1 MVRLE
6 RSSLLRFEREPTAT
20 PEPYGTGLDGTRGIG
35 WERHELPKRN
45 WGFTRDDDGSVRG
58 SSTPNG
64 IGAKGC
70 TLDPLVA
77 IDDLFQP
84 LTVRSLTV
92 PNRFA
97 MAPMT
102 RQASPGGIPGADVA
116 EYYRRRAAGGVGLII
131 TEGVRLPAPAA
142 GYPYAIPTL
151 AGDAVLAGWTHV
163 VDAVHGEG
171 ATIAAQLWHQG
182 VLRDDADGVVP
193 VSPSGID
200 GLGEPRGR
208 ALEPDEL
215 QGIAQLFARSAATA
229 RDLGFDAVELHGAHG
244 YLLDQ
249 FLWERTNLRTDGYG
263 GSLAARTRFPAE
275 VITAVRAAVGPDYPI
290 IFRFSQWKGTDF
302 AASIADDP
310 TQLQELL
317 TPLSEAGVDVFHPS
331 TRRHYVPAFPDYDR
345 ELSLAGWTKKVT
357 GLQVIAVGSV
367 GLETQF
373 RSEQRGKVIRPAPV
387 DRLVEQF
394 EAGEFDVVAIGRA
407 LLADPAWVNRLRVGG
422 LDGFNGYNA
431 EIALSALS

>member
-1 MVRLE
+1 M
-6 RSSLLRFEREPTAT
+6 
-20 PEPYGTGLDGTRGIG
+20 
-35 WERHELPKRN
+35 
-45 WGFTRDDDGSVRG
+45 
-58 SSTPNG
+58 
-64 IGAKGC
+64 
-70 TLDPLVA
+70 A

-84 LTVRSLTV
+84 LTIRSLTV

-97 MAPMT
+97 MTPMT
-102 RQASPGGIPGADVA
+102 RQASPSGIPGADVA

-142 GYPYAIPTL
+142 GYPPAIPTL
-151 AGDAVLAGWTHV
+151 AGDEVLAGWTRV

-200 GLGEPRGR
+200 GFGKPRGR

-215 QGIAQLFARSAATA
+215 QRIAELFARSAATA
-229 RDLGFDAVELHGAHG
+229 RDVGFDAVEIHGAHG
-244 YLLDQ
+244 FLLDQ

-275 VITAVRAAVGPDYPI
+275 VVAAVRASVGPDYPI
-290 IFRFSQWKGTDF
+290 VFRFSQWKGTDY

-317 TPLSEAGVDVFHPS
+317 TPLAEAGVDMLHPS
-331 TRRHYVPAFPDYDR
+331 MRRHYVPAFPDDDR
-345 ELSLAGWTKKVT
+345 GLSLAGWTKKVT
-357 GLQVIAVGSV
+357 GLPVFTVGSV

-373 RSEQRGKVIRPAPV
+373 RSEEHGEIIRPAPV

-394 EAGEFDVVAIGRA
+394 ESGEFDVVAIGRA
-407 LLADPAWVNRLRVGG
+407 LLADSAWVNRLRDGE
-422 LDGFNGYNA
+422 LDGFNGYDA
-431 EIALSALS
+431 EIALSALA

>member
-1 MVRLE
+1 LD
-6 RSSLLRFEREPTAT
+6 LLVTI
-20 PEPYGTGLDGTRGIG
+20 DG
-35 WERHELPKRN
+35 
-45 WGFTRDDDGSVRG
+45 
-58 SSTPNG
+58 
-64 IGAKGC
+64 
-70 TLDPLVA
+70 
-77 IDDLFQP
+77 LFQP

-151 AGDAVLAGWTHV
+151 AGDEVLAGWTRV
-163 VDAVHGEG
+163 VDAVHVEG

-182 VLRDDADGVVP
+182 VMRDDADGVVP

-200 GLGEPRGR
+200 TFGKPRGR

-215 QGIAQLFARSAATA
+215 HRIAELFARSAATA
-229 RDLGFDAVELHGAHG
+229 RDVGFDAVELHGAHG

-249 FLWERTNLRTDGYG
+249 FLWERTNLRSDGYG

-275 VITAVRAAVGPDYPI
+275 VIAAVRAAVGPDYPI
-290 IFRFSQWKGTDF
+290 VFRFSQWKGTDY
-302 AASIADDP
+302 AAKIADDP
-310 TQLQELL
+310 TQLAELL
-317 TPLSEAGVDVFHPS
+317 TPLAEAGVDVLHPS
-331 TRRHYVPAFPDYDR
+331 TRRHYVPEFPDYDR
-345 ELSLAGWTKKVT
+345 ELSLAGWTKKIT
-357 GLQVIAVGSV
+357 GLPVIAVGSV

-373 RSEQRGKVIRPAPV
+373 RSEKRGAVILPAPV

-407 LLADPAWVNRLRVGG
+407 LLADPAWVNRLRDGQ

-431 EIALSALS
+431 EIALSALA

>member
-1 MVRLE
+1 M
-6 RSSLLRFEREPTAT
+6 
-20 PEPYGTGLDGTRGIG
+20 
-35 WERHELPKRN
+35 
-45 WGFTRDDDGSVRG
+45 
-58 SSTPNG
+58 
-64 IGAKGC
+64 
-70 TLDPLVA
+70 A

-102 RQASPGGIPGADVA
+102 RRASPGGIPGTDVA

-131 TEGVRLPAPAA
+131 TEGIRLPDPAA
-142 GYPYAIPTL
+142 GYPYAIPTI
-151 AGDAVLAGWTHV
+151 AGEDVLAGWARV
-163 VDAVHGEG
+163 VDAVHAEG

-182 VLRDDADGVVP
+182 AERDDADGVAP

-200 GLGEPRGR
+200 GHGKPKGK
-208 ALEPDEL
+208 ALAPEEL
-215 QGIAQLFARSAATA
+215 QRVAELFARSAATA
-229 RDLGFDAVELHGAHG
+229 RDIGFDAVELHGAHG

-249 FLWERTNLRTDGYG
+249 FFWEQTNLRTDGYG
-263 GSLAARTRFPAE
+263 GSLTTRTRFPAE
-275 VITAVRAAVGPDYPI
+275 VIAAVRSAVGPSCPI
-290 IFRFSQWKGTDF
+290 IFRFSQWKGTDY

-317 TPLSEAGVDVFHPS
+317 TPLAEAGADILHPS
-331 TRRHYVPAFPDYDR
+331 TRRHYVPAFPDYDP

-357 GLQVIAVGSV
+357 GLPVITVGSV

-373 RSEQRGKVIRPAPV
+373 RSEKRGQVILPAPV

-394 EAGEFDVVAIGRA
+394 EAGEFDIAAIGRA
-407 LLADPAWVNRLRVGG
+407 LLSDPAWVNRLRDGA
-422 LDGFNGYNA
+422 LDGFDGYHP
-431 EIALSALS
+431 EVALSALN